1 MSYDFQLRK
10 TIGKIGFM
18 SFRVGQRVT
27 KLLKR
32 EFNKMKRAAVDPD
45 PYVEF
50 EKSTSKEN
58 ITLLFDAPGKDAFSE
73 VEAQE
78 IGSFKMDLSAP
89 VSVMRIY
96 VRRRFR
102 KKLNELMG
110 ENFSFMVAADGGKE
124 DILAEPYEIT
134 RFSKEFAPFK
144 IDTNTMEGRY
154 EVIIIKTPKYKGEFK
169 EIPAFTDD
177 EDLQIVVEEPTS
189 KKDKNKNKEKK
200 NKKDMKDK
208 KSK

>member
-10 TIGKIGFM
+10 TAGKLGFM

-32 EFNKMKRAAVDPD
+32 QFNKLKRAAVDPD

-50 EKSTSKEN
+50 EKSISKES
-58 ITLLFDAPGKDAFSE
+58 ITLLFDVPGKDAFSE
-73 VEAQE
+73 AEAEE
-78 IGSFKMDLSAP
+78 IGSFKMDLTAP

-102 KKLNELMG
+102 KRLNELMG
-110 ENFSFMVAADGGKE
+110 ENFSFMVAVDGGKE

-134 RFSKEFAPFK
+134 RFSKEFAPYK

-154 EVIIIKTPKYKGEFK
+154 EVIIIKTPKYKGEFTP
-169 EIPAFTDD
+169 IPEFADE
-177 EDLQIVVEEPTS
+177 EDLKIEEVKPD
-189 KKDKNKNKEKK
+189 KKDKKKDKKDKKDKK
-200 NKKDMKDK
+200 NKKK
-208 KSK
+208 